1 VGRIGLVEMAG
12 AGEPAQHASA
22 HLLLQRRDIG
32 RGERLGLGK
41 ADLPVFAHG
50 KHPVDHAAV
59 EVHMR
64 IQCGAEALHKSA
76 RRTVLNDENAEADPC
91 YQRRYAQI
99 PVKVAAN

>member
-1 VGRIGLVEMAG
+1 MGRIGLVEMAG

-50 KHPVDHAAV
+50 KHPSITQQWKCTCAFNAAPK
-59 EVHMR
+59 R
-64 IQCGAEALHKSA
+64 CTKLHDA
-76 RRTVLNDENAEADPC
+76 R
-91 YQRRYAQI
+91 Y
-99 PVKVAAN
+99 